1 MGFQVS
7 PGVEVK
13 EIDLTNVIP
22 AVSTSIGGFAGPFR
36 WGPVEEIQLVSS
48 EKELASVLGKPSAFL
63 AESFF
68 TASSF
73 LKYGNA
79 LKTVRTSSDQLKN
92 AVSGAVSVNTGGI
105 SAVNVNGSL
114 ASGLISDVALTVAD
128 GGDGAGASLTAG
140 YAVDGVSINAQG
152 SDFESGAIV
161 AGDVITADIGGVDVD
176 VTVNSVDLGLVPT
189 YEVAS
194 LTPAASLGDAS
205 YTGTIDGQTLGFT
218 SASDVITIDTN
229 VAAVLE
235 ANQEA
240 VFNVVDVT
248 TSNTVEVAVTY
259 SIDNAASAAD
269 NTITLSVTSVDS
281 FTNVPAS
288 VSGITTTGGTVNDL
302 TLDFTFAA
310 TSVVVD
316 TPGADYDLPNT
327 EISVNGVVAPAV
339 YTFTEVISN
348 LAEGLLIKNET
359 HFESGITLRGALYAR
374 YAGVLGNSI
383 QVDIF
388 DATTFAAGQVLVAG
402 ELTEPL
408 TQYFDTKPSTG
419 EYHIIVTDTDGK
431 LTGTAGSVLETWAFV
446 GTTDGDK
453 KEDGS
458 NNYYVDVINQN
469 SNYFYVGSGVA
480 AKTHSFTLG
489 ADQTTIVAGDIKSG
503 IDLFADAETVDVNL
517 IFASNDVNDS
527 KEIAE
532 HLILVAN
539 NRKDVVA
546 FCSPPIEAS
555 TGNSPLADVLKWHN
569 GTNEVPGVTS
579 TSYAVLD
586 STAIYTYNKYADKYL
601 YIPACGHVAG
611 LCANTDDV
619 AEPWFSPAGYNRG
632 QLLGIT
638 KLAYNPKQAER
649 DELYK
654 ARINPIVSFP
664 GQGTILFGDKT
675 AQAKP
680 SAFDRINVR
689 RLFIVLEKAIA
700 TAAKYQL
707 FELNDQF
714 TRAMFR
720 NMTEPFLRDIKGR
733 RGVTDFLVV
742 CDETNNTGEVIDTN
756 RFVAD
761 IYIKPAR
768 SINFITLNFIAT
780 RTGVE
785 FSEIVGK

>member
-22 AVSTSIGGFAGPFR
+22 AVSTSIGGYAGPFR

-79 LKTVRTSSDQLKN
+79 LKAVRTTSDQLKN
-92 AVSGAVSVNTGGI
+92 AVSGEVSVNTGGI

-114 ASGLISDVALTVAD
+114 ASGLVSGVALTVA
-128 GGDGAGASLTAG
+128 GGDGNAALTAE
-140 YAVDGVSINAQG
+140 YEIDSVSINTQG
-152 SDFESGAIV
+152 SDFESGAINQ
-161 AGDVITADIGGVDVD
+161 GDVITADIGGEVVDITVD
-176 VTVNSVDLGLVPT
+176 SVDLGLVPT

-194 LTPAASLGDAS
+194 LTPATALSDGS
-205 YTGTIDGQTLGFT
+205 YTATIDGQTLEFS
-218 SASDVITIDTN
+218 SAAGVITIDTN
-229 VAAVLE
+229 VSAVSE
-235 ANQEA
+235 ANQEGT
-240 VFNVVDVT
+240 FDVT
-248 TSNTVEVAVTY
+248 DGIDTVAVTVTY
-259 SIDNAASAAD
+259 SIDNGASAGD
-269 NTITLSVTSVDS
+269 NVITLSVTSVDS
-281 FTNVPAS
+281 FANVPAS
-288 VSGITTTGGTVNDL
+288 VSGITTSGGDVNDL

-316 TPGADYDLPNT
+316 TSGADYDLPNT
-327 EISVNGVVAPAV
+327 EISVNGVAAPAV
-339 YTFTEVISN
+339 YTFEEVVSTI
-348 LAEGLLIKNET
+348 AEGLLIKNET

-402 ELTEPL
+402 ELTNPL
-408 TQYFDTKPSTG
+408 TQYFDTAPSAG
-419 EYHIIVTDTDGK
+419 EYHIIVTDVDGE

-469 SNYFYVGSGVA
+469 SNYFYIGSGVA
-480 AKTHSFTLG
+480 AGTHSFTLG

-503 IDLFADAETVDVNL
+503 IDLFADVETVDVNL
-517 IFASNDVNDS
+517 IFASNDVNGS

-532 HLILVAN
+532 HLILRAN

-546 FCSPPIEAS
+546 FCSPPIEDS
-555 TGNSPLADVLKWHN
+555 TGNSPLADVKTWCD
-569 GTNEVPGVTS
+569 TITS

-586 STAIYTYNKYADKYL
+586 STAIYTYNKYADKYIW
-601 YIPACGHVAG
+601 IPACGHVAG

>member
-22 AVSTSIGGFAGPFR
+22 AVSTSIGGYAGPFR

-92 AVSGAVSVNTGGI
+92 AVSGAIPVNTGGI
-105 SAVNVNGSL
+105 SAVDVNGSL
-114 ASGLISDVALTVAD
+114 ASGLVSGVALTVAD
-128 GGDGAGASLTAG
+128 GGDGAGASLTAE
-140 YAVDGVSINAQG
+140 YEIDSVSINTEG
-152 SDFESGAIV
+152 SDFDSTDIV
-161 AGDVITADIGGVDVD
+161 EGETLTATLGGET
-176 VTVNSVDLGLVPT
+176 VTLTVGTVDLVSSPN
-189 YEVAS
+189 
-194 LTPAASLGDAS
+194 
-205 YTGTIDGQTLGFT
+205 
-218 SASDVITIDTN
+218 VI
-229 VAAVLE
+229 A
-235 ANQEA
+235 
-240 VFNVVDVT
+240 
-248 TSNTVEVAVTY
+248 
-259 SIDNAASAAD
+259 
-269 NTITLSVTSVDS
+269 LSVTSS
-281 FTNVPAS
+281 NTFANVPAS
-288 VSGITTTGGTVNDL
+288 VSGIATVNNEDSPAVALNDL

-339 YTFTEVISN
+339 YTFTEVISTI
-348 LAEGLLIKNET
+348 AEGLLIKNET

-388 DATTFAAGQVLVAG
+388 DAVTFAAGQVLVAG

-408 TQYFDTKPSTG
+408 TQYFDTAPSAG
-419 EYHIIVTDTDGK
+419 EYHIIVTDADGE

-480 AKTHSFTLG
+480 AGTHSFAQG

-586 STAIYTYNKYADKYL
+586 STAIYTYNKYADKYIW
-601 YIPACGHVAG
+601 IPACGHVAG

-742 CDETNNTGEVIDTN
+742 CDETNNTGEVIDSN

>member
-22 AVSTSIGGFAGPFR
+22 AVSTSIGGYAGPFR

-48 EKELASVLGKPSAFL
+48 EKELASVLGKPSAFY

-73 LKYGNA
+73 LKYGSA
-79 LKTVRTSSDQLKN
+79 LKVVRTSSDQLKN
-92 AVSGAVSVNTGGI
+92 AVSGAVPVNTGGI
-105 SAVNVNGSL
+105 SAVNVNGTL
-114 ASGLISDVALTVAD
+114 ASGLITDVALTVAD
-128 GGDGAGASLTAG
+128 GGDGTGASLTAG
-140 YAVDGVSINAQG
+140 YTIDSVSINTQG

-161 AGDVITADIGGVDVD
+161 EGDIITA
-176 VTVNSVDLGLVPT
+176 TVGAENVEITVGPVDLGLVPT

-194 LTPAASLGDAS
+194 LTPATALSDGN
-205 YTGTIDGQTLGFT
+205 YTATIDGQTLEFS
-218 SASDVITIDTN
+218 SASSVITIDTN
-229 VAAVLE
+229 VAGVLE
-235 ANQEA
+235 ANQVA
-240 VFNVVDVT
+240 TFDVT
-248 TSNTVEVAVTY
+248 DGVDTVAVTVTY
-259 SIDNAASAAD
+259 SIDNGASAAD
-269 NTITLSVTSVDS
+269 NVITLSVTSVNS

-288 VSGITTTGGTVNDL
+288 VSGITTTGGTVDDL
-302 TLDFTFAA
+302 TLDFTFAV

-316 TPGADYDLPNT
+316 VPGADYDLPNT
-327 EISVNGVVAPAV
+327 EILVNGVAAPAV
-339 YTFTEVISN
+339 YTFVEVISN
-348 LAEGLLIKNET
+348 LEEGLLIKNET
-359 HFESGITLRGALYAR
+359 QFESGITLRGALYAR

-388 DATTFAAGQVLVAG
+388 DAARFAADDTAG
-402 ELTEPL
+402 NLS
-408 TQYFDTKPSTG
+408 QYFDSAPSVG
-419 EYHIIVTDTDGK
+419 EYHIIVTDAAGE
-431 LTGTAGSVLETWAFV
+431 LTGTTGSVLETWAFV

-469 SNYFYVGSGVA
+469 SNYFYIGSVVA
-480 AKTHSFTLG
+480 AGTHSFDLG
-489 ADQTTIVAGDIKSG
+489 ADQTTIVVSDIKSG

-517 IFASNDVNDS
+517 IFASNDADDS
-527 KEIAE
+527 REIAE
-532 HLILVAN
+532 HLIVTAN
-539 NRKDVVA
+539 KRKDVVA

-555 TGNSPLADVLKWHN
+555 TGNSPLSEVLKWHN
-569 GTNEVPGVTS
+569 GTTEVSGITS

-586 STAIYTYNKYADKYL
+586 STAIYTYNKYADKYIW
-601 YIPACGHVAG
+601 IPACGHVAG

>member
-114 ASGLISDVALTVAD
+114 ASGLVSGVALTVA
-128 GGDGAGASLTAG
+128 GGDGNASLTAG
-140 YAVDGVSINAQG
+140 YTIDSVSINTQG

-161 AGDVITADIGGVDVD
+161 AGDVITADIGGEVVN
-176 VTVNSVDLGLVPT
+176 VTISSVDLGLVPT

-194 LTPAASLGDAS
+194 LTPAASLGDGS
-205 YTGTIDGQTLGFT
+205 YTATIDGQTLGFT

-240 VFNVVDVT
+240 IFHVVDVT

-269 NTITLSVTSVDS
+269 NVITLSVTSVDS

-288 VSGITTTGGTVNDL
+288 VSGITTTGGTANDL
-302 TLDFTFAA
+302 TLDFTFEA
-310 TSVVVD
+310 TSVVVN

-327 EISVNGVVAPAV
+327 VISVNGVAAPAV
-339 YTFTEVISN
+339 YTFTEVVSII
-348 LAEGLLIKNET
+348 AESLLIKNET

-388 DATTFAAGQVLVAG
+388 DTARFAADDTAG
-402 ELTEPL
+402 NLS
-408 TQYFDTKPSTG
+408 QYFDGKPSDGTIAG
-419 EYHIIVTDTDGK
+419 EYEEYHIIVTDANGE

-469 SNYFYVGSGVA
+469 SNYFYVNSDDTVVAGVT
-480 AKTHSFTLG
+480 AKTHIFAEG
-489 ADQTTIVAGDIKSG
+489 ADQTTIVAADIKSG

-517 IFASNDVNDS
+517 IFASNDVNGS

-532 HLILVAN
+532 HLILRAN

-546 FCSPPIEAS
+546 FCSPPIEDS
-555 TGNSPLADVLKWHN
+555 TGNSPLSDVKTWCD
-569 GTNEVPGVTS
+569 TITS

-586 STAIYTYNKYADKYL
+586 STAIYTYNKYADKYIW
-601 YIPACGHVAG
+601 IPACGHVAG

>member
-22 AVSTSIGGFAGPFR
+22 AVSTSIGGYAGPFR

-79 LKTVRTSSDQLKN
+79 LKAVRTTSDQLKN
-92 AVSGAVSVNTGGI
+92 AVSGEVSVNTGGI

-114 ASGLISDVALTVAD
+114 ASGLVSGVALTVA
-128 GGDGAGASLTAG
+128 GGDGNAALTAE
-140 YAVDGVSINAQG
+140 YEIDSVSINTQG
-152 SDFESGAIV
+152 SDFESGAINQ
-161 AGDVITADIGGVDVD
+161 GDVITADIGGEVVDITVD
-176 VTVNSVDLGLVPT
+176 SVDLGLVPT

-194 LTPAASLGDAS
+194 LTPATALSDGS
-205 YTGTIDGQTLGFT
+205 YTATIDGQTLEFS
-218 SASDVITIDTN
+218 SAAGVITIDTN
-229 VAAVLE
+229 VSAVSE
-235 ANQEA
+235 ANQEGT
-240 VFNVVDVT
+240 FDVT
-248 TSNTVEVAVTY
+248 DGIDTVAVTVTY
-259 SIDNAASAAD
+259 SIDNGANAGD
-269 NTITLSVTSVDS
+269 NVITLSVTSVDS
-281 FTNVPAS
+281 FANVPAS

-310 TSVVVD
+310 TSVVVNSS
-316 TPGADYDLPNT
+316 GADYDLPNT
-327 EISVNGVVAPAV
+327 EILVNGVAAPAV
-339 YTFTEVISN
+339 YAFEEVVST

-402 ELTEPL
+402 ELTNPL
-408 TQYFDTKPSTG
+408 TQYFDTAPSAG
-419 EYHIIVTDTDGK
+419 EYHIIVTDVDGE

-453 KEDGS
+453 NEDGS
-458 NNYYVDVINQN
+458 NNYYVDIINQN
-469 SNYFYVGSGVA
+469 SNYFYIGSGVA
-480 AKTHSFTLG
+480 AGTHSFTLG

-503 IDLFADAETVDVNL
+503 IDLFADVETVDVNL
-517 IFASNDVNDS
+517 IFASNDVNGS
-527 KEIAE
+527 TEIAE
-532 HLILVAN
+532 HLILRAN

-546 FCSPPIEAS
+546 FCSPPIEDS
-555 TGNSPLADVLKWHN
+555 TGNSPLADVKTWCD
-569 GTNEVPGVTS
+569 TITS

-586 STAIYTYNKYADKYL
+586 STAIYTYNKYADKYIW
-601 YIPACGHVAG
+601 IPACGHVAG

>member
-22 AVSTSIGGFAGPFR
+22 AVSTSIGGYAGPFR

-79 LKTVRTSSDQLKN
+79 LKAVRTTSDQLKN
-92 AVSGAVSVNTGGI
+92 AVSGEVSVNTGGI

-114 ASGLISDVALTVAD
+114 ASGLVSNVALTVAD
-128 GGDGAGASLTAG
+128 GGDGAGATLTAG
-140 YAVDGVSINAQG
+140 YTIDSVSINTQG
-152 SDFESGAIV
+152 SDFESGAINQ
-161 AGDVITADIGGVDVD
+161 GDVITADIGGEVVDITVD
-176 VTVNSVDLGLVPT
+176 SVDLGLVPT

-194 LTPAASLGDAS
+194 LTPATALSDGD
-205 YTGTIDGQTLGFT
+205 YTATIDGQTLEFS
-218 SASDVITIDTN
+218 SAAGVITIDTN
-229 VAAVLE
+229 VSAVSE
-235 ANQEA
+235 ANQEET
-240 VFNVVDVT
+240 FDVT
-248 TSNTVEVAVTY
+248 DGTTVAVDVTY
-259 SIDNAASAAD
+259 SIDNGANAGD
-269 NTITLSVTSVDS
+269 NVITLSVTSVDS
-281 FTNVPAS
+281 FANVPAS
-288 VSGITTTGGTVNDL
+288 VSGITTSGGDVNDL

-316 TPGADYDLPNT
+316 TSGADYDLPNT
-327 EISVNGVVAPAV
+327 EISVNGVAAPAV
-339 YTFTEVISN
+339 YTFTEVVST

-388 DATTFAAGQVLVAG
+388 DAAAFTAGQVLVAG
-402 ELTEPL
+402 ELTNPL
-408 TQYFDTKPSTG
+408 TQYFDTAPSAG
-419 EYHIIVTDTDGK
+419 EYHIIVTDVDGE
-431 LTGTAGSVLETWAFV
+431 LTGTAGSVLETWAFL

-469 SNYFYVGSGVA
+469 SNYFYIGSGVA
-480 AKTHSFTLG
+480 AGTHSFTLG

-503 IDLFADAETVDVNL
+503 IDLFADVETVDVNL
-517 IFASNDVNDS
+517 IFASNDVNGS

-532 HLILVAN
+532 HLILRAN

-546 FCSPPIEAS
+546 FCSPPIEDS
-555 TGNSPLADVLKWHN
+555 TGNSPLADVKTWCD
-569 GTNEVPGVTS
+569 TITS

-586 STAIYTYNKYADKYL
+586 STAIYTYNKYADKYIW
-601 YIPACGHVAG
+601 IPACGHVAG

>member
-22 AVSTSIGGFAGPFR
+22 AVSTSIGGYAGPFR

-48 EKELASVLGKPSAFL
+48 EKELASVLGKPSVFL

-79 LKTVRTSSDQLKN
+79 LKAVRTTSDQLKN
-92 AVSGAVSVNTGGI
+92 AVSGEVSVNTGGI
-105 SAVNVNGSL
+105 SAVNLNDSL
-114 ASGLISDVALTVAD
+114 ASGLVSGVALTVAD
-128 GGDGAGASLTAG
+128 GGDGVGATLTAG
-140 YAVDGVSINAQG
+140 YTIDSVSINTQG
-152 SDFESGAIV
+152 SDFESGAINQ
-161 AGDVITADIGGVDVD
+161 GDVITADIGGEVVDITVD
-176 VTVNSVDLGLVPT
+176 SVDLGLVPT

-194 LTPAASLGDAS
+194 LTPATALSDGQ
-205 YTGTIDGQTLGFT
+205 YTATIDGQTLEFS
-218 SASDVITIDTN
+218 SAAGVITIDTN
-229 VAAVLE
+229 VSAVSE
-235 ANQEA
+235 ANQEGT
-240 VFNVVDVT
+240 FDVT
-248 TSNTVEVAVTY
+248 DGTTVAVTVTY
-259 SIDNAASAAD
+259 SIDNGANAGD
-269 NTITLSVTSVDS
+269 NVITLSVTSVDS
-281 FTNVPAS
+281 FANVPAS
-288 VSGITTTGGTVNDL
+288 VSGITTTGGDVNDL

-316 TPGADYDLPNT
+316 TSGADYDLPNT
-327 EISVNGVVAPAV
+327 EISVNGVAAPAV
-339 YTFTEVISN
+339 YTFTEVVST

-402 ELTEPL
+402 ELTNPL
-408 TQYFDTKPSTG
+408 TQYFDTAPSAG
-419 EYHIIVTDTDGK
+419 EYHIIVTDVDGE
-431 LTGTAGSVLETWAFV
+431 LTGTAGSVLETWAFL

-469 SNYFYVGSGVA
+469 SNYFYIGSGVA
-480 AKTHSFTLG
+480 AGTHSFTLG

-503 IDLFADAETVDVNL
+503 IDLFADTETVDVNL
-517 IFASNDVNDS
+517 IFASNDVNGS

-532 HLILVAN
+532 HLILRAN

-546 FCSPPIEAS
+546 FCSPPIEDS
-555 TGNSPLADVLKWHN
+555 TGNSPLADVKTWCD
-569 GTNEVPGVTS
+569 TITS

-586 STAIYTYNKYADKYL
+586 STAIYTYNKYADKYIW
-601 YIPACGHVAG
+601 IPACGHVAG

>member
-22 AVSTSIGGFAGPFR
+22 AVSTSIGGYAGPFR

-79 LKTVRTSSDQLKN
+79 LKAVRTTSDQLKN
-92 AVSGAVSVNTGGI
+92 AVSGEVSVNTGGI

-114 ASGLISDVALTVAD
+114 ASGLVSNVALTVA
-128 GGDGAGASLTAG
+128 GGDGAGATLTAG
-140 YAVDGVSINAQG
+140 YTIDSVSINTQG
-152 SDFESGAIV
+152 SDFESGAINQ
-161 AGDVITADIGGVDVD
+161 GDVITADIGGEVVDITVD
-176 VTVNSVDLGLVPT
+176 SVDLGLVPT

-194 LTPAASLGDAS
+194 LTPATALSDGD
-205 YTGTIDGQTLGFT
+205 YTATIDGQTLEFS
-218 SASDVITIDTN
+218 SAAGVITIDTN
-229 VAAVLE
+229 VSAVSE
-235 ANQEA
+235 ANQEGT
-240 VFNVVDVT
+240 FDVT
-248 TSNTVEVAVTY
+248 DGIDTVAVTVTY
-259 SIDNAASAAD
+259 SIDNGANAGD
-269 NTITLSVTSVDS
+269 NVITLSVTSVDS
-281 FTNVPAS
+281 FANVPAS
-288 VSGITTTGGTVNDL
+288 VSGITTSGGDVNDL

-310 TSVVVD
+310 TSVVVNSS
-316 TPGADYDLPNT
+316 GADYDLPNT
-327 EISVNGVVAPAV
+327 EISVNGVAAPAV
-339 YTFTEVISN
+339 YTFEEVVSTI
-348 LAEGLLIKNET
+348 AEGLLIKNET

-402 ELTEPL
+402 ELTNPL
-408 TQYFDTKPSTG
+408 TQYFDTAPSAD
-419 EYHIIVTDTDGK
+419 EYHIIVTDVDGE
-431 LTGTAGSVLETWAFV
+431 LTGTAGSVLETWAFL

-480 AKTHSFTLG
+480 AGTHSFTLG

-503 IDLFADAETVDVNL
+503 IDLFADVETVDVNL
-517 IFASNDVNDS
+517 IFASNDVNGS
-527 KEIAE
+527 REIAE
-532 HLILVAN
+532 HLILRAN

-546 FCSPPIEAS
+546 FCSPPIEDS
-555 TGNSPLADVLKWHN
+555 TGNSPLADVKTWCN
-569 GTNEVPGVTS
+569 TITS

-586 STAIYTYNKYADKYL
+586 STAIYTYNKYADKYIW
-601 YIPACGHVAG
+601 IPACGHVAG

>member
-22 AVSTSIGGFAGPFR
+22 AVSTSIGGYAGPFR

-79 LKTVRTSSDQLKN
+79 LKAVRTTSDQLKN
-92 AVSGAVSVNTGGI
+92 AVSGEVSVNTGGI

-114 ASGLISDVALTVAD
+114 ASGLVSGVALTVA
-128 GGDGAGASLTAG
+128 GGDGNAALTAE
-140 YAVDGVSINAQG
+140 YEIDSVSINTQG
-152 SDFESGAIV
+152 SDFESGAINQ
-161 AGDVITADIGGVDVD
+161 GDVITADIGGEVVDITVD
-176 VTVNSVDLGLVPT
+176 SVDLGLVPT

-194 LTPAASLGDAS
+194 LTPATALSDGS
-205 YTGTIDGQTLGFT
+205 YTATIDGQTLEFS
-218 SASDVITIDTN
+218 SAAGVITIDTN
-229 VAAVLE
+229 VSAVSE
-235 ANQEA
+235 ANQEGT
-240 VFNVVDVT
+240 FDVT
-248 TSNTVEVAVTY
+248 DGIDTVAVTVTY
-259 SIDNAASAAD
+259 SIDNGANAGD
-269 NTITLSVTSVDS
+269 NVITLSVTSVDS
-281 FTNVPAS
+281 FANVPAS

-310 TSVVVD
+310 TSVVVNSS
-316 TPGADYDLPNT
+316 GADYDLPNT
-327 EISVNGVVAPAV
+327 EILVNGVAAPAV
-339 YTFTEVISN
+339 YAFEEVVST

-388 DATTFAAGQVLVAG
+388 DAAAFAAGQVLVAG
-402 ELTEPL
+402 ELTNPL
-408 TQYFDTKPSTG
+408 TQYFDTAPSAG
-419 EYHIIVTDTDGK
+419 EYHIIVTDVDGE
-431 LTGTAGSVLETWAFV
+431 LTGTAGSVLETWAFL

-469 SNYFYVGSGVA
+469 SNYFYIGSGVA
-480 AKTHSFTLG
+480 AGTHSFTLG

-503 IDLFADAETVDVNL
+503 IDLFADVETVDVNL
-517 IFASNDVNDS
+517 IFASNDVNGS

-532 HLILVAN
+532 HLILRAN

-546 FCSPPIEAS
+546 FCSPPIEDS
-555 TGNSPLADVLKWHN
+555 TGNSPLADVKTWCD
-569 GTNEVPGVTS
+569 TITS

-586 STAIYTYNKYADKYL
+586 STAIYTYNKYADKYIW
-601 YIPACGHVAG
+601 IPACGHVAG

>member
-22 AVSTSIGGFAGPFR
+22 AVSTSIGGYAGPFR

-79 LKTVRTSSDQLKN
+79 LKAVRTTSNQLKN
-92 AVSGAVSVNTGGI
+92 AVSGEVSVNTGGI
-105 SAVNVNGSL
+105 SVVNLNDSL
-114 ASGLISDVALTVAD
+114 ASGLVSDVSLTVA
-128 GGDGAGASLTAG
+128 GGDGAGATLTAE
-140 YAVDGVSINAQG
+140 YEIDSVSINTEG
-152 SDFESGAIV
+152 SDFDSTAIV
-161 AGDVITADIGGVDVD
+161 EGETLTATLGGET
-176 VTVNSVDLGLVPT
+176 VTLTVGTVDLVSSPN
-189 YEVAS
+189 
-194 LTPAASLGDAS
+194 
-205 YTGTIDGQTLGFT
+205 
-218 SASDVITIDTN
+218 VI
-229 VAAVLE
+229 A
-235 ANQEA
+235 
-240 VFNVVDVT
+240 
-248 TSNTVEVAVTY
+248 
-259 SIDNAASAAD
+259 
-269 NTITLSVTSVDS
+269 LSVTSINT
-281 FTNVPAS
+281 FANVPAS
-288 VSGITTTGGTVNDL
+288 VSGIATVNNEDSPAVALNDL
-302 TLDFTFAA
+302 TLDFTFAV

-327 EISVNGVVAPAV
+327 EISVNGVAAPAV
-339 YTFTEVISN
+339 YTFEEVVSTI
-348 LAEGLLIKNET
+348 AEGLLIKNET

-402 ELTEPL
+402 ELTNPL
-408 TQYFDTKPSTG
+408 TQYFDTAPSAG
-419 EYHIIVTDTDGK
+419 EYHIIVTDVDGE
-431 LTGTAGSVLETWAFV
+431 LTGTAGSVLETWAFL

-469 SNYFYVGSGVA
+469 SNYFYIGSGVA
-480 AKTHSFTLG
+480 AGTHSFTLG

-503 IDLFADAETVDVNL
+503 IDLFADVETVDVNL
-517 IFASNDVNDS
+517 IFASNDVNGS

-532 HLILVAN
+532 HLILRAN

-546 FCSPPIEAS
+546 FCSPPIEDS
-555 TGNSPLADVLKWHN
+555 TGNSPLADVKTWCN
-569 GTNEVPGVTS
+569 TITS

-586 STAIYTYNKYADKYL
+586 STAIYTYNKYADKYIW
-601 YIPACGHVAG
+601 IPACGHVAG

>member
-22 AVSTSIGGFAGPFR
+22 AVSTSIGGYAGPFR

-79 LKTVRTSSDQLKN
+79 LKAVRTTSDQLKN
-92 AVSGAVSVNTGGI
+92 AVSGEVSVNTGGI

-114 ASGLISDVALTVAD
+114 ASGLVSGVALTVA
-128 GGDGAGASLTAG
+128 GGDGNAALTAE
-140 YAVDGVSINAQG
+140 YEIDSVSINTQG
-152 SDFESGAIV
+152 SDFESGAINQ
-161 AGDVITADIGGVDVD
+161 GDVITADIGGEVVDITVD
-176 VTVNSVDLGLVPT
+176 SVDLGLVPT

-194 LTPAASLGDAS
+194 LTPATALSDGS
-205 YTGTIDGQTLGFT
+205 YTATIDGQTLEFS
-218 SASDVITIDTN
+218 SAAGVITIDTN
-229 VAAVLE
+229 VSAVSE
-235 ANQEA
+235 ANQEGT
-240 VFNVVDVT
+240 FDVT
-248 TSNTVEVAVTY
+248 DGIDTVAVTVTY
-259 SIDNAASAAD
+259 SIDNGANAGD
-269 NTITLSVTSVDS
+269 NVITLSVTSVDS
-281 FTNVPAS
+281 FANVPAS

-310 TSVVVD
+310 TSVVVNSS
-316 TPGADYDLPNT
+316 GADYDLPNT
-327 EISVNGVVAPAV
+327 EILVNGVAAPAV
-339 YTFTEVISN
+339 YAFEEVVST

-402 ELTEPL
+402 ELTNPL
-408 TQYFDTKPSTG
+408 TQYFDTAPSAG
-419 EYHIIVTDTDGK
+419 EYHIIVTDVDGE

-453 KEDGS
+453 NEDGS
-458 NNYYVDVINQN
+458 NNYYVDIINQN
-469 SNYFYVGSGVA
+469 SNYFYIGSGVA
-480 AKTHSFTLG
+480 AGTHSFTLG

-503 IDLFADAETVDVNL
+503 IDLFADVETVDVNL
-517 IFASNDVNDS
+517 IFASNDVNGS

-532 HLILVAN
+532 HLILRAN

-546 FCSPPIEAS
+546 FCSPPIEDS
-555 TGNSPLADVLKWHN
+555 TGNSPLADVKTWCD
-569 GTNEVPGVTS
+569 TITS

-586 STAIYTYNKYADKYL
+586 STAIYTYNKYADKYIW
-601 YIPACGHVAG
+601 IPACGHVAG

>member
-22 AVSTSIGGFAGPFR
+22 AVSTSIGGYAGPFR

-79 LKTVRTSSDQLKN
+79 LKAVRTTSDQLKN
-92 AVSGAVSVNTGGI
+92 AVSGEVSVNTGGI

-114 ASGLISDVALTVAD
+114 ASGLVSGVALTVA
-128 GGDGAGASLTAG
+128 GGDGNAALTAE
-140 YAVDGVSINAQG
+140 YEIDSVSINTQG
-152 SDFESGAIV
+152 SDFESGAINQ
-161 AGDVITADIGGVDVD
+161 GDVITADIGGEVVDITVD
-176 VTVNSVDLGLVPT
+176 SVDLGLVPT

-194 LTPAASLGDAS
+194 LTPATALSDGS
-205 YTGTIDGQTLGFT
+205 YTATIDGQTLEFS
-218 SASDVITIDTN
+218 SAAGVITIDTN
-229 VAAVLE
+229 VSAVSE
-235 ANQEA
+235 ANQEGT
-240 VFNVVDVT
+240 FDVT
-248 TSNTVEVAVTY
+248 DGIDTVAVTVTY
-259 SIDNAASAAD
+259 SIDNGASAGD
-269 NTITLSVTSVDS
+269 NVITLSVTSVDS
-281 FTNVPAS
+281 FANVPAS

-310 TSVVVD
+310 TSVVVNSS
-316 TPGADYDLPNT
+316 GADYDLPNT
-327 EISVNGVVAPAV
+327 EILVNGVAAPAV
-339 YTFTEVISN
+339 YAFEEVVST

-402 ELTEPL
+402 ELTNPL
-408 TQYFDTKPSTG
+408 TQYFDTAPSAG
-419 EYHIIVTDTDGK
+419 EYHIIVTDVDGE

-458 NNYYVDVINQN
+458 NNYYVDIINQN
-469 SNYFYVGSGVA
+469 SNYFYIGSGVA
-480 AKTHSFTLG
+480 AGTHSFTLG

-503 IDLFADAETVDVNL
+503 IDLFADVETVDVNL
-517 IFASNDVNDS
+517 IFASNDVNGS
-527 KEIAE
+527 KEIAGK
-532 HLILVAN
+532 LIEVAN
-539 NRKDVVA
+539 KRKDVVA

-555 TGNSPLADVLKWHN
+555 TGNDPLNEIKKWCN
-569 GTNEVPGVTS
+569 GTDTISGIAS

-586 STAIYTYNKYADKYL
+586 STAIYTYNKYADKYIW
-601 YIPACGHVAG
+601 IPACGHVAG

>member
-92 AVSGAVSVNTGGI
+92 AVSGEVSVNTGGI

-114 ASGLISDVALTVAD
+114 ASGLVSGVALTVA
-128 GGDGAGASLTAG
+128 GGDGNASLTAE
-140 YAVDGVSINAQG
+140 YEIDSVSINTEG
-152 SDFESGAIV
+152 SDFDSTDIV
-161 AGDVITADIGGVDVD
+161 EGETLTADLGGEI
-176 VTVNSVDLGLVPT
+176 VTLTVGTVDLVSSPN
-189 YEVAS
+189 
-194 LTPAASLGDAS
+194 
-205 YTGTIDGQTLGFT
+205 
-218 SASDVITIDTN
+218 VI
-229 VAAVLE
+229 A
-235 ANQEA
+235 
-240 VFNVVDVT
+240 
-248 TSNTVEVAVTY
+248 
-259 SIDNAASAAD
+259 
-269 NTITLSVTSVDS
+269 LSVTSS
-281 FTNVPAS
+281 NTFANVPAS
-288 VSGITTTGGTVNDL
+288 VSGIATVNNEDSPAVALNDL

-310 TSVVVD
+310 TSVVVN

-327 EISVNGVVAPAV
+327 EILVNGVAAPAV
-339 YTFTEVISN
+339 YTFTEVISTI
-348 LAEGLLIKNET
+348 AEGLLIKNET

-388 DATTFAAGQVLVAG
+388 DTTAFAADDTVGNLS
-402 ELTEPL
+402 
-408 TQYFDTKPSTG
+408 QYFDTAPSAG
-419 EYHIIVTDTDGK
+419 EYHIIVTDVNGE

-480 AKTHSFTLG
+480 AGTHSFTLG
-489 ADQTTIVAGDIKSG
+489 VDQTTIVAGDIKSG

-517 IFASNDVNDS
+517 IFASNDVNGS

-546 FCSPPIEAS
+546 FCSPPIEDS
-555 TGNSPLADVLKWHN
+555 TGNSPLVDVKTWCD
-569 GTNEVPGVTS
+569 TITS

>member
-22 AVSTSIGGFAGPFR
+22 AVSTSIGGYAGPFR

-79 LKTVRTSSDQLKN
+79 LKAVRTTSDQLKN
-92 AVSGAVSVNTGGI
+92 AVSGEVSVNTGGI

-114 ASGLISDVALTVAD
+114 ASGLVSGVALTVAD

-140 YAVDGVSINAQG
+140 YTIDSVSINTQG
-152 SDFESGAIV
+152 SDFESGAINQ
-161 AGDVITADIGGVDVD
+161 GDVITADIGGEVVDITVD
-176 VTVNSVDLGLVPT
+176 SVDLGLVPT

-194 LTPAASLGDAS
+194 LTPATALSDGQ
-205 YTGTIDGQTLGFT
+205 YTATIDGQTLEFS
-218 SASDVITIDTN
+218 SAAGVITIDTN
-229 VAAVLE
+229 VSAVSE
-235 ANQEA
+235 ANQEGT
-240 VFNVVDVT
+240 FDVT
-248 TSNTVEVAVTY
+248 DGTTVAVTVTY
-259 SIDNAASAAD
+259 SIDNGANAGD
-269 NTITLSVTSVDS
+269 NVITLSVTSVDS
-281 FTNVPAS
+281 FANVPAS
-288 VSGITTTGGTVNDL
+288 VSGITTTGGDVNDL

-316 TPGADYDLPNT
+316 TSGADYDLPNT
-327 EISVNGVVAPAV
+327 EISVNGVAAPAV
-339 YTFTEVISN
+339 YTFTEVVST

-402 ELTEPL
+402 ELTNPL
-408 TQYFDTKPSTG
+408 TQYFDTAPSAG
-419 EYHIIVTDTDGK
+419 EYHIIVTDVDGE
-431 LTGTAGSVLETWAFV
+431 LTGTAGSVLETWAFL

-469 SNYFYVGSGVA
+469 SNYFYIGSGVA
-480 AKTHSFTLG
+480 AGTHSFTLG

-503 IDLFADAETVDVNL
+503 IDLFADTETVDVNL
-517 IFASNDVNDS
+517 IFASNDVNGS

-532 HLILVAN
+532 HLILRAN

-546 FCSPPIEAS
+546 FCSPPIEDS
-555 TGNSPLADVLKWHN
+555 TGNSPLADVKTWCD
-569 GTNEVPGVTS
+569 TITS

-586 STAIYTYNKYADKYL
+586 STAIYTYNKYADKYIW
-601 YIPACGHVAG
+601 IPACGHVAG